1 MPPSFLSASH
11 ILHSGMGAIKT
22 HDWTPRKRSRVLAL
36 VDGGKHSIRE
46 ISRLLNI
53 PKSTVSDIKQRG
65 MSNSKPKSGRPVKLS
80 VQDKC
85 RIDAYI

>member
-1 MPPSFLSASH
+1 
-11 ILHSGMGAIKT
+11 MGAVKT

-46 ISRLLNI
+46 ISRLLSI

-65 MSNSKPKSGRPVKLS
+65 TPNSKPKSGRPALLS
-80 VQDKC
+80 PCDKR
-85 RIDAYI
+85 RIDAYVK